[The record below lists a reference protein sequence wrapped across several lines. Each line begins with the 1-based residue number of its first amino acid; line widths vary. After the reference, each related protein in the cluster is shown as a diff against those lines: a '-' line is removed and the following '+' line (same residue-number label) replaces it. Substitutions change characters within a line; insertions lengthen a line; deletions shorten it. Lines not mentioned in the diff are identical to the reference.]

1 MLGIPHLVIAVN
13 KLDLVDWSE
22 ERFLEIR
29 DDVEAFLPQL
39 DVFKDVKFI
48 PLSALNGDNVVE
60 PSTRTPWFEGP
71 TLLRHLET
79 VHIASDWNM
88 SAFRFPVQWVNRPNN
103 PTHPEL
109 HDFRGL
115 SGQIAGGIVK
125 VGQKVM
131 ILPSGLRSTVK
142 EIWTYDGQ
150 LNEAFCPQSVTLQ
163 LADDL
168 DVSRGDMIVGSEM
181 LPGVSV
187 DLQARVCWMA
197 QRPLQANR
205 KFFLKHNTQTVQV
218 IVTGIESKLDIQNFE
233 SQAGATE
240 LAMNDIGV
248 IRLRT
253 ARPLVYDGYSTN
265 RFTGSF
271 VLVEQGTNAT
281 VAAGMLAAPRTPFKP
296 ELDDFAI

>member
-13 KLDLVDWSE
+13 KMDLVDWSE

-29 DDVEAFLPQL
+29 EAVEDFLPKL

-48 PLSALNGDNVVE
+48 PMSALHGDNVVE
-60 PSTRTPWFEGP
+60 PSKQATWFEGP

-79 VHIASDWNM
+79 VHIASDWNL
-88 SAFRFPVQWVNRPNN
+88 STLRFPVQWVNRPNN
-103 PTHPEL
+103 PTDHDW

-131 ILPSGLRSTVK
+131 VLPSGLRSTVK
-142 EIWTYDGQ
+142 GIWTYDGK
-150 LNEAFCPQSVTLQ
+150 LDEAFCPQSVTLQ
-163 LADDL
+163 LEDDI
-168 DVSRGDMIVGSEM
+168 DVSRGDMIVGSEL

-187 DLQARVCWMA
+187 DLQARICWMA
-197 QRPLQANR
+197 QKPLQANK
-205 KFFLKHNTQTVQV
+205 KFFLKHSTQTVQT
-218 IVTGIESKLDIQNFE
+218 IVTGIESKLDIHTFD
-233 SQAGATE
+233 SQSDATE
-240 LAMNDIGV
+240 LTMNDIGI

-253 ARPLVYDGYSTN
+253 ARPLVYDGYGTN
-265 RFTGSF
+265 RSTGAF

-281 VAAGMLAAPRTPFKP
+281 VAAGMLKAPLESFKP
-296 ELDDFAI
+296 ELDDFTI